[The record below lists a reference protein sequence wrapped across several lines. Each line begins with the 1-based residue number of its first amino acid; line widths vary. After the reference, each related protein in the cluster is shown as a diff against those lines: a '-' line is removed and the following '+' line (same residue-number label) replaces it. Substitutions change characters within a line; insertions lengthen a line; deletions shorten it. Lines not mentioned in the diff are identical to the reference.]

1 MVFNLPD
8 ASVFAESVNFYSAEF
23 EDILAKVVLCY
34 RMMINGGVA
43 VSNNEEKIRD
53 LLYSQYLNNNDVR
66 NRIGLNFNIVCEPAE
81 YSEDGECT
89 GYVDLRVFSRNSL
102 TDTSAYFIIECKR
115 LDNQNLKG
123 ETGLNAKYI
132 KDGIMRFVNKQYST
146 NKHLNGM
153 IGFVV
158 ESMNITDNIDNINN
172 LLKNKYAC
180 SNTLTKLTVTDFI
193 QDFDY
198 QYYSEHK
205 ITEKQ
210 KKVKLYHL
218 MFDFSKNMQA

>member
-1 MVFNLPD
+1 MLQND
-8 ASVFAESVNFYSAEF
+8 
-23 EDILAKVVLCY
+23 DKW
-34 RMMINGGVA
+34 GVA

-66 NRIGLNFNIVCEPAE
+66 NSIGLNFNIVCEPAE
-81 YSEDGECT
+81 YSEDGKCT

-132 KDGIMRFVNKQYST
+132 KDGIMRFVNKQYSA

-158 ESMNITDNIDNINN
+158 ESMNISGNIDNINN

-205 ITEKQ
+205 VIEKH

>member
-1 MVFNLPD
+1 MYSRLD
-8 ASVFAESVNFYSAEF
+8 ASAFSQSTDFYIVEF
-23 EDILAKVVLCY
+23 EGILRKIVYCY
-34 RMMINGGVA
+34 RMMIGDGIRVQ
-43 VSNNEEKIRD
+43 NNEEKIRD
-53 LLYSQYLNNNDVR
+53 SLYVNYLNKNDVR

-81 YSEDGECT
+81 YSDDDECT

-123 ETGLNAKYI
+123 ETGLNAKYV
-132 KDGIMRFVNKQYST
+132 KDGIMRFVNEQYST

-158 ESMNITDNIDNINN
+158 ESLNITGNIDNINN

-205 ITEKQ
+205 TTEKQ